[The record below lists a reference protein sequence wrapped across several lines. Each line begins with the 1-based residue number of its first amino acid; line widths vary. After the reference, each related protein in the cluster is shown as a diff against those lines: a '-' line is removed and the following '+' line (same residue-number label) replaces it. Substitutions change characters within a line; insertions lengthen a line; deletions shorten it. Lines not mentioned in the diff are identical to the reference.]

1 MELIYAAILLHKAG
15 KEINEENIKKVLESV
30 GIQKTEAEIKALVA
44 ALDGVDI
51 EEAIKQA
58 VMPTAAPAG
67 TTEKAEVKEE
77 PKEEKE
83 EETKEAAAGL
93 GSLFG

>member
-15 KEINEENIKKVLESV
+15 KEINEENLKKVIDSV
-30 GIQKTEAEIKALVA
+30 GIQKTEAELKALIA
-44 ALDGVDI
+44 ALEGVNID
-51 EEAIKQA
+51 EAVKQA
-58 VMPTAAPAG
+58 AVPMAAPAQTE
-67 TTEKAEVKEE
+67 TTEAKEE
-77 PKEEKE
+77 PKEEKK

>member
-15 KEINEENIKKVLESV
+15 KPITEENVKKVLSSV
-30 GIQKTEAEIKALVA
+30 GIEKSEAEIKALIA

-51 EEAIKQA
+51 EEAIKATAMPIATQA
-58 VMPTAAPAG
+58 SAEPAKV
-67 TTEKAEVKEE
+67 EQKQ
-77 PKEEKE
+77 EEKK